1 MSNTQTKKL
10 KTADGTI
17 VYSLDGKMHNLEG
30 PALIPEGD
38 MRRREYYINGL
49 KFTEE
54 DWKAAKRGGDGLP
67 YYKSSG
73 TKTRN

>member
-17 VYSLDGKMHNLEG
+17 VYFLDGKMHNWEG

-38 MRRREYYINGL
+38 LRRREYYINGL

-54 DWKAAKRGGDGLP
+54 DWKASKRNGDGLP

>member
-1 MSNTQTKKL
+1 MSNTHTKKL

-38 MRRREYYINGL
+38 NKRREYYINGL
-49 KFTEE
+49 KYSEE

-67 YYKSSG
+67 YYKVSG